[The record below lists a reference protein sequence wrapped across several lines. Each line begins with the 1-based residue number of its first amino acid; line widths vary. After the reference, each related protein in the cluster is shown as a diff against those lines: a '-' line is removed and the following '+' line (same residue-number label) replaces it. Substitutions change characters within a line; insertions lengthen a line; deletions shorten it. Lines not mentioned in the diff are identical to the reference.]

1 MSLYE
6 KLGVSKEASKDDIKK
21 AFRKLSLEHHP
32 DKGGDEE
39 KFKEI
44 SNAYDVLSD
53 DDKRKNYDMTGSE
66 TQQQFNPFQQAFNP
80 FEFMFNQRTRRQ
92 EAMRKL
98 DDTVYNIEIP
108 LEEVFFGK
116 TRKMMVTTNIK
127 CSCCSICSKCN
138 SRDR

>member
-53 DDKRKNYDMTGSE
+53 DDKRKNYDLTGSSSE
-66 TQQQFNPFQQAFNP
+66 QPPNHFQQG
-80 FEFMFNQRTRRQ
+80 FNQAHT
-92 EAMRKL
+92 
-98 DDTVYNIEIP
+98 
-108 LEEVFFGK
+108 
-116 TRKMMVTTNIK
+116 
-127 CSCCSICSKCN
+127 
-138 SRDR
+138 